1 VIVARRPKARKTAD
15 SAAHATEIL
24 ALSPFVIGKR
34 MAQMSRDTPF
44 GAAMSLHGFAMEKG
58 FAALESGAAIWMEMT
73 RQSLEASLGKHT
85 SAQKSAEG
93 IANAALKPLSKR
105 VRANHKS
112 KKTK

>member
-1 VIVARRPKARKTAD
+1 MAGRSKAKKALD

-24 ALSPFVIGKR
+24 ALSPFIIGKR

-58 FAALESGAAIWMEMT
+58 FAALESGTAIWMELA
-73 RQSLEASLGKHT
+73 RQSMDASLGKHT
-85 SAQKSAEG
+85 NAHKSAEG
-93 IANAALKPLSKR
+93 FANAALQPLSKR

>member
-1 VIVARRPKARKTAD
+1 MTGRSKTKKIMD

-44 GAAMSLHGFAMEKG
+44 GAAMSLLGFAMEKG
-58 FAALESGAAIWMEMT
+58 FAALESGTAIWMELA
-73 RQSLEASLGKHT
+73 RQSMDASLGKHT
-85 SAQKSAEG
+85 SAHKSAEG
-93 IANAALKPLSKR
+93 FANAALKPLSKR